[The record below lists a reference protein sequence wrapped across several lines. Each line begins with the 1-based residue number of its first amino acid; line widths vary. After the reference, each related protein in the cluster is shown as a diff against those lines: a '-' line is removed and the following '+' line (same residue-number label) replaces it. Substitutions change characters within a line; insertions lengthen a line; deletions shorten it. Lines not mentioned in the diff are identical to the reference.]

1 MILGEGAAILVLESL
16 ESALKRGVR
25 IYAEICGYGLSGDGN
40 HITSPPESG
49 DGAIRSMK
57 SALADANIPPSSIG
71 YINAHATSTSLG
83 DAAEVNAIDSVFSQQ
98 SWPAEPSELSP
109 INIHKQIPS
118 FEYQSSNSLYVSS
131 TKGSTG
137 HILGAA
143 GAMEAA
149 ITIFSLYTHILP
161 PTLNLTFEPHSKS
174 QEDNKHHDNLIRS
187 SFQHIP
193 QKALHL
199 PSSHQYR
206 YAMSNSFGFGG
217 TNASLI
223 FKKYN

>member
-1 MILGEGAAILVLESL
+1 MLESL

-25 IYAEICGYGLSGDGN
+25 IYAEISGYGLSGDGN
-40 HITSPPESG
+40 HITSPPETG

-57 SALADANIPPSSIG
+57 SALSDANISPDSIG
-71 YINAHATSTSLG
+71 YINAHATSTPLG
-83 DAAEVNAIDSVFSQQ
+83 DVAEINAIDRVFSQE

-118 FEYQSSNSLYVSS
+118 FEYQSNNNLYVSS

-137 HILGAA
+137 HMLGAA
-143 GAMEAA
+143 GAIESA

-161 PTLNLTFEPHSKS
+161 PTLNLSFEPLIKSTSPTTKTVEDDSK
-174 QEDNKHHDNLIRS
+174 HDNLIRS
-187 SFQHIP
+187 SFQHVP

-223 FKKYN
+223 FKKYH

>member
-1 MILGEGAAILVLESL
+1 
-16 ESALKRGVR
+16 
-25 IYAEICGYGLSGDGN
+25 
-40 HITSPPESG
+40 
-49 DGAIRSMK
+49 MK
-57 SALADANIPPSSIG
+57 SALSDANISPSSIG
-71 YINAHATSTSLG
+71 YINAHATSTALG
-83 DAAEVNAIDSVFSQQ
+83 DAAEINAIDRVFSEEA
-98 SWPAEPSELSP
+98 WPAEPSELSP

-118 FEYQSSNSLYVSS
+118 FEYQSNNNNNNLYVSS

-137 HILGAA
+137 HMLGAA
-143 GAMEAA
+143 GAMESA
-149 ITIFSLYTHILP
+149 ITIYSLYTHILP
-161 PTLNLTFEPHSKS
+161 PTLNLSFDSHSSVNGGDDSKP
-174 QEDNKHHDNLIRS
+174 HDNLIRS

-223 FKKYN
+223 FKKYH

>member
-1 MILGEGAAILVLESL
+1 
-16 ESALKRGVR
+16 
-25 IYAEICGYGLSGDGN
+25 
-40 HITSPPESG
+40 
-49 DGAIRSMK
+49 MK
-57 SALADANIPPSSIG
+57 SALSDANILPSSIG
-71 YINAHATSTSLG
+71 YINAHATSTPLG
-83 DAAEVNAIDSVFSQQ
+83 DAAEVNAINSVFSEE

-118 FEYQSSNSLYVSS
+118 FEYHSNNNLYVSS

-137 HILGAA
+137 HMLGAA
-143 GAMEAA
+143 GAMESA

-161 PTLNLTFEPHSKS
+161 PTLNLSFDSPSTELGTIEEHSK
-174 QEDNKHHDNLIRS
+174 HDNLIRS
-187 SFQHIP
+187 SFQHVP

-199 PSSHQYR
+199 PTSHQYK

-223 FKKYN
+223 FKKYHQ